1 MTTAERLLFD
11 LIAIPSVNPA
21 FLPVGHSLAGE
32 KRVADFL
39 GARAT
44 RAGLEVLFE
53 QVFPERANVL
63 LRLAPPGPIKHRILL
78 APHMDTVGVTE
89 DAMLT
94 PRLKDGRI
102 HGRGACD
109 TKGCIAA
116 MFTAVADLAQR
127 KRRPQH
133 TEIVFAALI
142 DEENNQAGSRA
153 LAKGA
158 YHADLAIVGEP
169 TRLKVVTAHK
179 GDLWL
184 KLETEGKA
192 AHGSKPHLG
201 RNAVHAMAKIVDLL
215 ETEYAA
221 LLRTRSHPLLGSPTV
236 NVGSINGG
244 VQPNIVPAHCSI
256 TVDRRTIPGET
267 EASVRKEIMSLLRR
281 HKLKATLAD
290 TRSSGCLPLET
301 DPALPLVSRFIQSA
315 GQRET
320 IGVDFFCD
328 ASVLSQAGTPS
339 IVFGPGDIAQAHT
352 ADEWIATASL
362 ERGTQILSRFL
373 QALP

>member
-1 MTTAERLLFD
+1 MTNAERLLCD
-11 LIAIPSVNPA
+11 LIALPSVNPA
-21 FLPVGHSLAGE
+21 FLPVGHPLAGE

-39 GARAT
+39 AARAS
-44 RAGLEVLFE
+44 RAGLEVLCE

-63 LRLAPPGPIKHRILL
+63 MRLAPPGPVKQRILL
-78 APHMDTVGVTE
+78 APHMDTVGVADE
-89 DAMLT
+89 SMLV
-94 PRLKDGRI
+94 PKLKSGRI

-116 MFTAVADLAQR
+116 MFTALADLAQR

-133 TEIVFAALI
+133 TEIVLAALI

-153 LAKGA
+153 LVAGA
-158 YHADLAIVGEP
+158 CRADLAIVGEP
-169 TRLKVVTAHK
+169 TRLQIVTAHK

-184 KLETEGKA
+184 RLDTEGKA
-192 AHGSKPHLG
+192 AHGAKPHLG
-201 RNAVHAMAKIVDLL
+201 RNAVHTMARIVDLL

-221 LLRTRSHPLLGSPTV
+221 QLRTRSHPLLGSPTV
-236 NVGSINGG
+236 NVGSISGG
-244 VQPNIVPAHCSI
+244 VQPNIVPAQCHI

-267 EASVRKEIMSLLRR
+267 EASVRKEISALLRR

-290 TRSSGCLPLET
+290 TRAGACLPLET
-301 DPALPLVSRFIQSA
+301 SPALPLVARFLLAA
-315 GQRET
+315 GQQKPA
-320 IGVDFFCD
+320 GVDFFCD
-328 ASVLSQAGTPS
+328 ASVLAQGGTPS

-352 ADEWIATASL
+352 ADEWIATNSL
-362 ERGTQILSRFL
+362 ERGTQILSRYL